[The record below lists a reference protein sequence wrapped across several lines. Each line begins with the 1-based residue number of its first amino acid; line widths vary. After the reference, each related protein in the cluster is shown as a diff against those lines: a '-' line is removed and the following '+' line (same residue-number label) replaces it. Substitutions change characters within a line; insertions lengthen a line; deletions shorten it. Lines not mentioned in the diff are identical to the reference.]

1 MKSTLKKLAEKEKYP
16 CLKIITGS
24 VDSES
29 YVILFSLPKTGM
41 VVYAGE
47 KSPYVVGHYS
57 SHWTES
63 AFENLPFGA
72 SVNIQA

>member
-1 MKSTLKKLAEKEKYP
+1 MKSTLKKLADKDKYP
-16 CLKIITGS
+16 CLKIITGT

-41 VVYAGE
+41 VVYSGDFA
-47 KSPYVVGHYS
+47 PYTVGHYS
-57 SHWTES
+57 SSWVES

-72 SVNIQA
+72 SVNIQV